1 MENTIT
7 QVTSLD
13 AKQYIVV
20 KLGNEQFGIDIQYV
34 ENIVRIQ
41 RITRVPK
48 VQNFFKGVINLRG
61 DIVPVMSLRLKFGL
75 EGEDYTNS
83 TRVIILKPE
92 GKEVLG
98 IVVDEVK
105 EVVTLEENQID
116 KVTYTPSND
125 NYKYLSGI
133 GKHKDSLISILNIQS
148 IVVDKEVL

>member
-105 EVVTLEENQID
+105 EVVALTDAIEVSDTTSAED
-116 KVTYTPSND
+116 KYIKAIVTYGDET
-125 NYKYLSGI
+125 YLV
-133 GKHKDSLISILNIQS
+133 LNIPEILDLQFA
-148 IVVDKEVL
+148 I